1 MTGGVAVSSGTWTV
15 AGSGAN
21 IWGTSDEF
29 RFAYQQITGDVDFSV
44 RLDSLDDAQDWSKA
58 GLMIRETLSANSRN
72 AFLTLIP
79 DSGVFMQSR
88 STAGGGT
95 ARLTGRAG
103 DAPVWLRL
111 IRRGNQFTG
120 YLSSNGTSWTTAG
133 TVTNNMAAAAYVGLA
148 VTSRADSAITT
159 ARFTN
164 LRFTS
169 GSGSGSG
176 TTTLPA
182 PWAGRDVGSPAL
194 AGSSSAA
201 GGTFT
206 VAAGGENIWGT
217 SDQFHFVYQPLQG
230 DVEVIARVASLQR
243 ADPWSKAGVMI
254 RESLT
259 GGSRN
264 AFMMASATEG
274 WRFQRRIA
282 AGDDTYRDD
291 GPSGDAPGWA
301 RLVREGNLFTAYYSR
316 DGETWSLVGSDT
328 ISMESRVYVGV
339 AVSSHRTT
347 ARATA
352 TFTNL
357 TARTPTT
364 DTNQPPTVSITSPA
378 SGATFTA
385 PATITVTATASD
397 TDGTITRVDFY
408 RGTQLIGSDTTNSY
422 SATATGLAAGT
433 YRLTAVATDSDG
445 VARTS
450 APVSV
455 TVNGS
460 TNQPPTVS
468 LTSPAASST
477 FTAPATITLAATAS
491 DADGTVTRVDFY
503 RGSTLIGSDTSRQ
516 PKLYT
521 YNWTNV
527 GSGSYQLTAVARD
540 DDGATRT
547 SADAS
552 IRVSTTPNQL
562 PTVSISTPIAGQSF
576 TAPASLTITAAASDS
591 DGTIARVDFYA
602 GTQLIVSDTTSPYQA
617 AWSNV
622 AAGNYSLTAVAR
634 DNLGGTRTSSAVAVS
649 ITAGA
654 PRPTRV
660 AFTASANHATSVDRY
675 IVTIYR
681 GPDPVTASPVATR
694 DLGKPA
700 PVAGDIT
707 VDIST
712 LVNPLPAG
720 TYKAV
725 VRASGPGGT
734 AASTPS
740 GTFTK

>member
-1 MTGGVAVSSGTWTV
+1 MAVVCALAVSASVVRAQSALPTGWASRDVGSTGMTGGVAVSSGTWTV

-29 RFAYQQITGDVDFSV
+29 RFAYRQITGDVDFSV

-58 GLMIRETLSANSRN
+58 GLMIRETLSGNSRN

-88 STAGGGT
+88 STQGGGT

-206 VAAGGENIWGT
+206 VAGGGENIWGT

-259 GGSRN
+259 DDSRN
-264 AFMMASATEG
+264 AFMMASGTEG

-316 DGETWSLVGSDT
+316 DGQTWSLVGSDT
-328 ISMESRVYVGV
+328 ISMASRVYVGV

-364 DTNQPPTVSITSPA
+364 GTNQPPTVSITSPA

-385 PATITVTATASD
+385 PASITC
-397 TDGTITRVDFY
+397 DGHSERHRWHDYQGCFLPGHSAHRVGHHELLQRDRDWPGCRYVSIDGRGHRQRWGCAYFSAGQRDGQRVD
-408 RGTQLIGSDTTNSY
+408 Q
-422 SATATGLAAGT
+422 SAAH
-433 YRLTAVATDSDG
+433 G
-445 VARTS
+445 VAH
-450 APVSV
+450 
-455 TVNGS
+455 
-460 TNQPPTVS
+460 QPGGELDLHRPRDHHPRRDGQRRGRHRHPRRFLS
-468 LTSPAASST
+468 RL
-477 FTAPATITLAATAS
+477 
-491 DADGTVTRVDFY
+491 DADRVGY
-503 RGSTLIGSDTSRQ
+503 EQEQ
-516 PKLYT
+516 PKPLY
-521 YNWTNV
+521 
-527 GSGSYQLTAVARD
+527 L
-540 DDGATRT
+540 
-547 SADAS
+547 
-552 IRVSTTPNQL
+552 
-562 PTVSISTPIAGQSF
+562 
-576 TAPASLTITAAASDS
+576 
-591 DGTIARVDFYA
+591 
-602 GTQLIVSDTTSPYQA
+602 
-617 AWSNV
+617 
-622 AAGNYSLTAVAR
+622 
-634 DNLGGTRTSSAVAVS
+634 
-649 ITAGA
+649 
-654 PRPTRV
+654 
-660 AFTASANHATSVDRY
+660 
-675 IVTIYR
+675 
-681 GPDPVTASPVATR
+681 
-694 DLGKPA
+694 
-700 PVAGDIT
+700 
-707 VDIST
+707 
-712 LVNPLPAG
+712 
-720 TYKAV
+720 
-725 VRASGPGGT
+725 
-734 AASTPS
+734 
-740 GTFTK
+740 